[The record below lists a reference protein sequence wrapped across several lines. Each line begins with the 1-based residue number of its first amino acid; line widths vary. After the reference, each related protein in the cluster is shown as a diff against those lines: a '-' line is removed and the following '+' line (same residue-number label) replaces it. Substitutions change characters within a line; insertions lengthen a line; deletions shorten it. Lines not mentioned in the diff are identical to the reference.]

1 MHHHGR
7 SLGQLTND
15 EVLVAEVAGDPAQAA
30 LAPRA
35 RALVNYAI
43 RLTRSPATTT
53 EDHVAALRTA
63 GLSDGAIHDTA
74 CVVAYYNF
82 VNRVASGL
90 GVQLERAAGQ

>member
-15 EVLVAEVAGDPAQAA
+15 DALVAEVARDPVQAP
-30 LAPRA
+30 LAPRG
-35 RALVNYAI
+35 RALVDYAV
-43 RLTRSPATTT
+43 RLTRTPGDATE
-53 EDHVAALRTA
+53 EDVAVLRAA
-63 GLSDGAIHDTA
+63 GVSDFAIHDTA

-90 GVQLERAAGQ
+90 GVQLESPAG